1 MLSMSPLLR
10 LSIVTLCTLFIAGP
24 VSTPPL
30 ANQDDTFQLADG
42 FQIQRIASEPLIA
55 DPVAMDVD
63 ETGTV
68 YVVEMPG
75 YPLDVNGQGRVK
87 ILRDTN
93 SDGVLD
99 TSTLFAEGFVL
110 PTGIMRWKDGVIVT
124 APPDVIFL
132 RDTDGDDKADHR
144 EVLLTGFARSNPQHN
159 FNSPKYGLDNWI
171 YLANNG
177 IIWTSAYKEQFGD
190 TGSEVHFPA
199 RPDGARIGQN
209 GNNRNVRFKPGAFA
223 VESLSGRSQFGHTF
237 DAWGHHFN
245 VSNAHP
251 QYHEVIAARYIDR
264 SPMLTAGMAM
274 NYTPEYGRNT
284 SIYPITQSPQH
295 QLLTD
300 RGMITS
306 AAGITYY
313 LGGLF
318 PASYEHSTF
327 VGEPVHNLVH
337 ALTVEE
343 DGPTFIAKRIEQR
356 KEFLASTDSW
366 FRPVNFYVGPDGALY
381 IIDYYREL
389 VEHPE
394 WMDEDTAA
402 SDRLQN
408 GNTKGRIYRVTPTG
422 TAAAAWMNNLSLN
435 EASSD
440 TLARHLASL
449 NIWWRLTAQRL
460 LVDRQATDAMPV
472 LTQLLSDSTPEGRLH
487 ALWTIEGLGELSAS
501 HVITALQDA
510 HPGVRENGIILSERF
525 LNSDVEI
532 QQALYA
538 LGEDT
543 HPRVRLQLLCT
554 LGYLDTE
561 ESTLLRDQLLMNDLD
576 NEWMQLASLSTVN
589 TVNLDY
595 MSTMAPA
602 LIAQQTDGR
611 ALFLERIS
619 MFIASQGTA
628 SDIDQLYERFLSF
641 DVDIPGWARASIIQG
656 VTDGIQRNRNVTN
669 QLIDFRDALLSDYYT
684 SNSIELRSHLL
695 SLLRTLPKGQE
706 PAIQAAIKTS
716 KLVARSDDQLPQAR
730 ALEVG
735 LLAYYAPDLHQD
747 LFTGLITSTEPID
760 VQLASVKA
768 LGATSGPHVADTL
781 LSKWNAMTAPVRNAV
796 LGELMANEERI
807 QALLTGVEQG
817 TIQPSAIG
825 WDRTVRLMRDTKGAL
840 KVRARALLSEPP
852 GVREEVVASYT
863 ASLGDEGDIEAGH
876 VVFSKVCSTCHQV
889 AGTGGVA
896 YGPDLGTVRH
906 WSPEALVASILIPQR
921 TITDGFGLWTV
932 GMKDGTT
939 LTGLI
944 AAESPSE
951 ISLRQLGQ
959 PDRAIPRRAISTL
972 TSLNASAM
980 PDGLEAQLTKEEM
993 TDLIAYLRFN

>member
-1 MLSMSPLLR
+1 MLSLSPLLR
-10 LSIVTLCTLFIAGP
+10 ICIVTLCSLLIAP
-24 VSTPPL
+24 VPAYVS
-30 ANQDDTFQLADG
+30 QDETFQLADG
-42 FQIQRIASEPLIA
+42 FQIQRIAAEPLIA

-75 YPLDVNGQGRVK
+75 YPLDVDGQGRVK
-87 ILRDTN
+87 ILRDTD

-99 TSTLFAEGFVL
+99 TSTLFAEGIVL
-110 PTGIMRWKDGVIVT
+110 PTGIMRWKDGIIVT

-132 RDTDGDDKADHR
+132 KDTDGDDKADHR
-144 EVLLTGFARSNPQHN
+144 EVILTGFARSNPQHN

-171 YLANNG
+171 YVANNG
-177 IIWTSAYKEQFGD
+177 IIWTSAYKDQFGD
-190 TGSEVHFPA
+190 TGSAVHFPA
-199 RPDGARIGQN
+199 RPDGAKLGQN
-209 GNNRNVRFKPGAFA
+209 GNNRNVRFKPDSYA

-251 QYHEVIAARYIDR
+251 QFHEVIAARYIDR
-264 SPMLTAGMAM
+264 SPMLTARMAM

-318 PASYEHSTF
+318 PTSYQNTTF

-343 DGPTFIAKRIEQR
+343 DGPTFSSQRIEQR

-381 IIDYYREL
+381 VIDYYREL

-394 WMDEDTAA
+394 WMDEATAA

-408 GNTKGRIYRVTPTG
+408 GNTQGRIYRVTPTG
-422 TAAAAWMNNLSLN
+422 TAPASWMNNLALDAAPNDTLVSYL
-435 EASSD
+435 ASS
-440 TLARHLASL
+440 
-449 NIWWRLTAQRL
+449 NIWWRQTAQRL
-460 LVDRQATDAMPV
+460 LVDRKATDAVPM
-472 LTQLLSDSTPEGRLH
+472 LTRLLSESTPEGRLH
-487 ALWTIEGLGELSAS
+487 ALWTIEGLGGLTAA
-501 HVITALQDA
+501 HVGTALNDP

-525 LNSDVEI
+525 LHSETEL

-538 LGEDT
+538 LADES
-543 HPRVRLQLLCT
+543 HPRVRFQLLCT
-554 LGYLDTE
+554 LGYVDSE
-561 ESTLLRDQLLMNDLD
+561 ESGDIRDRLLMENLD
-576 NEWMQLASLSTVN
+576 NEWMQLASLSTVSA
-589 TVNLDY
+589 VDLDY
-595 MSTMAPA
+595 LSTMAPA
-602 LIAQQTDGR
+602 LIAHQTEGR

-628 SDIDQLYERFLSF
+628 SDIDQLYTRFLGSNAE
-641 DVDIPGWARASIIQG
+641 VPEWAQASMMQG
-656 VTDGIQRNRNVTN
+656 MTDGLQRNRTVAA
-669 QLIDFRDALLSDYYT
+669 QLIGFRDALLRDFYT
-684 SNSIELRSHLL
+684 SSSIDVRTQLLALL
-695 SLLRTLPKGQE
+695 STLPQGRE
-706 PAIQAAIKTS
+706 PAVQAAIKTS
-716 KLVARSDDQLPQAR
+716 RIAARNEGQAPQSR
-730 ALEVG
+730 ALDIG
-735 LLAYYAPDLHQD
+735 LLAFYAPDTHSN
-747 LFTGLITSTEPID
+747 LFSALIAAKEPID

-768 LGATSGPHVADTL
+768 LGTTKDPYVADTL
-781 LSKWNAMTAPVRNAV
+781 LSRWNSMTTPVRNAV
-796 LGELMANEERI
+796 LDELMADRDRI
-807 QALLTGVEQG
+807 QALLTGVEEG

-825 WDRTVRLMRDTKGAL
+825 WDRTVRLMRDTEGEL
-840 KVRARALLSEPP
+840 KARARALLSEPP

-863 ASLGDEGDIEAGH
+863 ASLGNEGDIQAGQ
-876 VVFSKVCSTCHQV
+876 VVFSQVCSTCHQV
-889 AGTGGVA
+889 AGLGGVA
-896 YGPDLGTVRH
+896 FGPDLGTVRH

-921 TITDGFGLWTV
+921 TITDGFGLWSV
-932 GMKDGTT
+932 GMNDGST

-944 AAESPSE
+944 AAESPTE

-959 PDRAIPRRAISTL
+959 PDRAIPRSAISSL